1 MDNRVRVTHHSDQE
15 IRLINATVD
24 IGAVAESLGYV
35 QDREKSSRL
44 SRKYTRA
51 RDGDSIV
58 VRPSP
63 RYPGQEYLTLG
74 RPKSEGD
81 CGPVFNF
88 VYYRTGSRNLG
99 KTRKILRPFIG
110 TLAGCVPSM
119 PVPPHCHDDD
129 VDRSVDRSEEWD
141 ALDATP
147 ATIKKHVVD
156 HLEKMGL
163 TRETLEAFRGLI
175 RADRRK
181 NACFAS
187 RHPDGRIV
195 GWSIRGTRETKKF
208 RSHHGNKALFYGPPR
223 QDLRAEYL
231 VVSESALDSISYWQ
245 LFHEDKDIAVSATSG
260 STGNYMSVVQLADRL
275 AARRV
280 IIATDDDAPG
290 RKQGEDLA
298 AVLDGAGLAWFY
310 HRPRNAKDWNK
321 YLLLKEAA

>member
-1 MDNRVRVTHHSDQE
+1 MDNRVTHHSDQE
-15 IRLINATVD
+15 IKMINATVD
-24 IGAVAESLGYV
+24 IGAVAESLVYV
-35 QDREKSSRL
+35 QDKDKSSRL

-63 RYPGQEYLTLG
+63 RYPGQEYYTLG
-74 RPKSEGD
+74 KSKNEGD
-81 CGPVFNF
+81 LGPVFNF
-88 VYYRTGSRNLG
+88 IFYRAGEKNIG

-110 TLAGCVPSM
+110 TLDGAVVTPM
-119 PVPPHCHDDD
+119 PVPPHCHVD
-129 VDRSVDRSEEWD
+129 VVDRSEEWD

-195 GWSIRGTRETKKF
+195 GWSLRGTLDRKF
-208 RSHHGNKALFYGPPR
+208 RSHYGKKALFYGPYGPR
-223 QDLRAEYL
+223 YPGQEYL
-231 VVSESALDSISYWQ
+231 VVCESALDAISYWQ
-245 LFHEDKDIAVSATSG
+245 LFHNEKDIAVSATSG
-260 STGNYMSVVQLADRL
+260 STGNYMSVVQLARALD
-275 AARRV
+275 ARRV

-310 HRPRNAKDWNK
+310 HRPRNVKDWNK
-321 YLLLKEAA
+321 YLLLKKKEAA